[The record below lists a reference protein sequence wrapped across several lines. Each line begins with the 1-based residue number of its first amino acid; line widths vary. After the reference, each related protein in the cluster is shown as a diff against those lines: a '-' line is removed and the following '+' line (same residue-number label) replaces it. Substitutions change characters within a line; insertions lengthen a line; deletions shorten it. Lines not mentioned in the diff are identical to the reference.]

1 MAWGYPVSRFIDW
14 QAMMGQGANRVFLT
28 NKRRCQARCKLIY
41 FPENRNSDSYPYQKQ
56 TGADRAARF
65 QV

>member
-28 NKRRCQARCKLIY
+28 NKRGCEARCKLIY
-41 FPENRNSDSYPYQKQ
+41 FPENRNSDSYPYQK
-56 TGADRAARF
+56 
-65 QV
+65 

>member
-1 MAWGYPVSRFIDW
+1 MAWACPVIRFIDW
-14 QAMMGQGANRVFLT
+14 QAMMGQAANRVFLT

-41 FPENRNSDSYPYQKQ
+41 FPENRNSDSCPYGEQ